1 MPTSYI
7 VRMPVLTA
15 LEIPEKQRKIFVRDE
30 QIFRQLN
37 LENRSLQDR
46 VDGANVGDYVRIEA
60 VRPNGAVRKLQI
72 ELGKQVFPEYESILP
87 GCQPGQTLELVLGEE
102 QIAVHIQAV
111 RQMVQHPVTDETVAA
126 LGLPGVATMADYR
139 AKFLQDHGQELA
151 DKLFRALQGKLL
163 EQVLGMMEVALEKE
177 ELDQYDRRQ
186 REMLQ
191 NISGDVDARVLRAY
205 GGDGEKTLEECYRL
219 FYEDNRRN
227 YILWLWGK
235 ALAEKNVAPTEEEYS
250 QALEFYC
257 MAFNTDEAQ
266 VERDG
271 LREEVTRSFYMRHAL
286 SVLQDYYRSIVN
298 ISAEQI
304 PEKPLKG

>member
-1 MPTSYI
+1 MW
-7 VRMPVLTA
+7 
-15 LEIPEKQRKIFVRDE
+15 
-30 QIFRQLN
+30 
-37 LENRSLQDR
+37 
-46 VDGANVGDYVRIEA
+46 
-60 VRPNGAVRKLQI
+60 
-72 ELGKQVFPEYESILP
+72 
-87 GCQPGQTLELVLGEE
+87 
-102 QIAVHIQAV
+102 
-111 RQMVQHPVTDETVAA
+111 
-126 LGLPGVATMADYR
+126 
-139 AKFLQDHGQELA
+139 
-151 DKLFRALQGKLL
+151 
-163 EQVLGMMEVALEKE
+163 
-177 ELDQYDRRQ
+177 
-186 REMLQ
+186 
-191 NISGDVDARVLRAY
+191 AY